1 MSEPR
6 FVHLRVHS
14 DYSMIDGLA
23 KTAPLVK
30 KAAALGMP
38 ALAITDFTNLC
49 GLVKFYGAGHGAGIK
64 PIVGAD
70 FNVQCDLLGDE
81 LTHLTVLA
89 ANNTG
94 YQNLTLLISKAYQRG
109 YGAAGPI
116 IDRDWLIELNEG
128 LILLSGGRMGDVGR
142 SLLRGNSA
150 LVDECVAFYEEHFP
164 DRYFLEL
171 IRTGRPDE
179 ESYLHAAVELAEA
192 RGLPVVATND
202 VRFIDSSDF
211 DAHEIRVAIHDGFT
225 LDDPKRPRNYS
236 PQQYMRSEE
245 EMCELFADIPEAL
258 ANTVEIAKRCNVT
271 VRLGEYFL
279 PQFPTGDM
287 SLSLIHILRSY
298 YLDRGYARFNID
310 STQVSLTPDKKGI
323 YVTVN
328 ITEGDQYKLSGV
340 EVSGNLA
347 GHSAEI
353 EQLTKIEPG
362 ELYNGTKVTKM
373 EDDIKKLLGRYG
385 YAYPRVQSMPEI
397 NDADKTVKLRVNVD
411 AGNRFYV
418 RKIRFEGND
427 TSKDAVLRREMRQ
440 MEGAWLGSDLVD
452 QGKERLNRLGF
463 FETVDTDTQR
473 VPGSPDQ
480 VDVVYKVKER
490 NTGSFNFGIGYGTE
504 SGVSF
509 QAGVQQDNWL
519 GTGYAVGI
527 NGTKNDY
534 QTYAELSV
542 TNPYFTVDGVS
553 LGGRLFYNDF
563 QADDADLSD
572 YTNKSYGTD
581 VTLGFPIN
589 EYNSLRAGL
598 GYVHNSLSNMQPQ
611 VAMWR
616 YLYSMGEHPST
627 SDQDNSFKTDDF
639 TFNYGWT
646 YNKLDRGYF
655 PTDGSRVNLT
665 GKVTIPGS
673 DNEYYKVTLDTAT
686 YVPIDDDHK
695 WVVLGRTRWGYG
707 DGLGG
712 KEMPFYEN
720 FYAGGSSTVRGFQ
733 SNTIGPKAVYF
744 PHQASNYDPD
754 YDYECATQDGA
765 KDLCKSDDAVGGN
778 AMAVASLEFI
788 TPTPFISDKYAN
800 SVRTSFFWDMGTVWD
815 TNWDSS
821 QYSGYPDYSDPS
833 NIRMSA
839 GIALQW
845 MSPLGP
851 LVFSYAQPF
860 KKYDGDKAEQFQ
872 FNIGKTW

>member
-1 MSEPR
+1 MAMKKLLIASLLFSSATVYGTEG
-6 FVHLRVHS
+6 FVVKDIHFEGLQRVAV
-14 DYSMIDGLA
+14 G
-23 KTAPLVK
+23 
-30 KAAALGMP
+30 AALLSMP
-38 ALAITDFTNLC
+38 VRTGDTVNDEDISNTIRALFATGNFEDVRVLRDGDTLLVQVKERPTIASITFSGNKSVKDDMLKQNLEASGVRVGESLDRTTLADIEKGLEDFYYSVGKYSASVKAVVTPLPRNRVDLK
-49 GLVKFYGAGHGAGIK
+49 LVFQEGVSAKIQQIN
-64 PIVGAD
+64 IVGNHA
-70 FNVQCDLLGDE
+70 FTTDE
-81 LTHLTVLA
+81 LISHFQLRDEVPWWNVVGDRKYQKQKLA
-89 ANNTG
+89 
-94 YQNLTLLISKAYQRG
+94 
-109 YGAAGPI
+109 
-116 IDRDWLIELNEG
+116 
-128 LILLSGGRMGDVGR
+128 GD
-142 SLLRGNSA
+142 
-150 LVDECVAFYEEHFP
+150 
-164 DRYFLEL
+164 LE
-171 IRTGRPDE
+171 T
-179 ESYLHAAVELAEA
+179 
-192 RGLPVVATND
+192 
-202 VRFIDSSDF
+202 
-211 DAHEIRVAIHDGFT
+211 
-225 LDDPKRPRNYS
+225 
-236 PQQYMRSEE
+236 
-245 EMCELFADIPEAL
+245 
-258 ANTVEIAKRCNVT
+258 
-271 VRLGEYFL
+271 
-279 PQFPTGDM
+279 
-287 SLSLIHILRSY
+287 LRSY

-323 YVTVN
+323 YITVN
-328 ITEGDQYKLSGV
+328 ITEGEQYKLSGV
-340 EVSGNLA
+340 QVSGNLA

-353 EQLTKIEPG
+353 ETLTKIEPG

-385 YAYPRVQSMPEI
+385 YAYPRVQSQPEI

-427 TSKDAVLRREMRQ
+427 TSKDSVLRREMRQ

-452 QGKERLNRLGF
+452 QGKERLNRLGY

-490 NTGSFNFGIGYGTE
+490 NTGSFNFGVGYGTE

-519 GTGYAVGI
+519 GTGYSVGI

-534 QTYAELSV
+534 QTYTELSV

-553 LGGRLFYNDF
+553 LGGRVFYNDF
-563 QADDADLSD
+563 EANDADLSD

-581 VTLGFPIN
+581 VTLGFPVN
-589 EYNSLRAGL
+589 EYNTLRAGL
-598 GYVHNSLSNMQPQ
+598 GYVHNKLSNMQPQ
-611 VAMWR
+611 VAMDR
-616 YLYSMGEHPST
+616 YLESMGET
-627 SDQDNSFKTDDF
+627 NTNSFAADDF

-655 PTDGSRVNLT
+655 PTDGTRVNLN

-673 DNEYYKVTLDTAT
+673 DNEYYKVSMDTAT

-695 WVVLGRTRWGYG
+695 WVVLGRTKVGYG
-707 DGLGG
+707 DGIGS
-712 KEMPFYEN
+712 KELPFYEN

-733 SNTIGPKAVYF
+733 SNTIGPKAVYK
-744 PHQASNYDPD
+744 PGAYAGDTDS
-754 YDYECATQDGA
+754 YEECTNKDGSY
-765 KDLCKSDDAVGGN
+765 CKSDDAVGGN

-815 TNWDSS
+815 TNWQDSA
-821 QYSGYPDYSDPS
+821 QTRAIGVPDYSDPS

>member
-1 MSEPR
+1 MAMKKLLIASLLFSSATVYGAEG
-6 FVHLRVHS
+6 FVVKDIHFEGLQRVAV
-14 DYSMIDGLA
+14 G
-23 KTAPLVK
+23 
-30 KAAALGMP
+30 AALLSMP
-38 ALAITDFTNLC
+38 VRTGDTVNDEDISNTIRALFATGNFEDVRVLRDGNTLLVQVKERLTIASITFSGNKSVKDDMLKQNLEASGVRVGESLDRTTLSDIEKGLEDFYYSVGKYSASVKAVVTPLPRNRVDLK
-49 GLVKFYGAGHGAGIK
+49 LVFQEGVSAKIQQIN
-64 PIVGAD
+64 IVGNHA
-70 FNVQCDLLGDE
+70 FSTE
-81 LTHLTVLA
+81 E
-89 ANNTG
+89 
-94 YQNLTLLISKAYQRG
+94 LISHFQLRDEVPWWNVVGDRKYQKQKL
-109 YGAAGPI
+109 AG
-116 IDRDWLIELNEG
+116 D
-128 LILLSGGRMGDVGR
+128 
-142 SLLRGNSA
+142 
-150 LVDECVAFYEEHFP
+150 
-164 DRYFLEL
+164 LE
-171 IRTGRPDE
+171 T
-179 ESYLHAAVELAEA
+179 
-192 RGLPVVATND
+192 
-202 VRFIDSSDF
+202 
-211 DAHEIRVAIHDGFT
+211 
-225 LDDPKRPRNYS
+225 
-236 PQQYMRSEE
+236 
-245 EMCELFADIPEAL
+245 
-258 ANTVEIAKRCNVT
+258 
-271 VRLGEYFL
+271 
-279 PQFPTGDM
+279 
-287 SLSLIHILRSY
+287 LRSY

-323 YVTVN
+323 YITVN

-340 EVSGNLA
+340 QVSGNLA

-353 EQLTKIEPG
+353 EKLTKIEPG

-385 YAYPRVQSMPEI
+385 YAYPRVQSQPEI

-427 TSKDAVLRREMRQ
+427 TSKDSVLRREMRQ

-519 GTGYAVGI
+519 GTGYSVGI

-534 QTYAELSV
+534 QTYSELSV

-553 LGGRLFYNDF
+553 LGGRIFYNDF
-563 QADDADLSD
+563 EADDADLSD

-589 EYNSLRAGL
+589 EYNTLRAGL
-598 GYVHNSLSNMQPQ
+598 GYVHNKLSNMQPQ
-611 VAMWR
+611 IAMDR
-616 YLYSMGEHPST
+616 YLESMGDPDA
-627 SDQDNSFKTDDF
+627 SDFAADDF

-673 DNEYYKVTLDTAT
+673 DNEYYKVSLDTAT
-686 YVPIDDDHK
+686 YVPIDNDHK

-733 SNTIGPKAVYF
+733 SNTIGPKAVYKNGA
-744 PHQASNYDPD
+744 HTSWDDND
-754 YDYECATQDGA
+754 DYEDCTQESG
-765 KDLCKSDDAVGGN
+765 CKSDDAVGGN

-788 TPTPFISDKYAN
+788 TPTPFISEKYAN

-815 TNWDSS
+815 TNWDPSS
-821 QYSGYPDYSDPS
+821 APSDVPDYSDPG

>member
-1 MSEPR
+1 MAMKKLLIASLLFSSATVYGAEG
-6 FVHLRVHS
+6 FVVKDIHFEGLQRVAV
-14 DYSMIDGLA
+14 G
-23 KTAPLVK
+23 
-30 KAAALGMP
+30 AALLSMP
-38 ALAITDFTNLC
+38 VRTGDTVNDEDISNTIRALFATGNFEDVRVLRDGNTLLVQVKERPTIASITFSGNKSVKDDMLKQNLEASGVRVGESLDRTTLSDIEKGLEDFYYSVGKYSASVKAVVTPLPRNRVDLK
-49 GLVKFYGAGHGAGIK
+49 LVFQEGVSAKIQQIN
-64 PIVGAD
+64 IVGNHA
-70 FNVQCDLLGDE
+70 FSTE
-81 LTHLTVLA
+81 E
-89 ANNTG
+89 
-94 YQNLTLLISKAYQRG
+94 LISHFQLRDEVPWWNVVGDRKYQKQKL
-109 YGAAGPI
+109 AG
-116 IDRDWLIELNEG
+116 D
-128 LILLSGGRMGDVGR
+128 
-142 SLLRGNSA
+142 
-150 LVDECVAFYEEHFP
+150 
-164 DRYFLEL
+164 LE
-171 IRTGRPDE
+171 T
-179 ESYLHAAVELAEA
+179 
-192 RGLPVVATND
+192 
-202 VRFIDSSDF
+202 
-211 DAHEIRVAIHDGFT
+211 
-225 LDDPKRPRNYS
+225 
-236 PQQYMRSEE
+236 
-245 EMCELFADIPEAL
+245 
-258 ANTVEIAKRCNVT
+258 
-271 VRLGEYFL
+271 
-279 PQFPTGDM
+279 
-287 SLSLIHILRSY
+287 LRSY

-323 YVTVN
+323 YITVN

-340 EVSGNLA
+340 QVSGNLA

-353 EQLTKIEPG
+353 EKLTKIEPG
-362 ELYNGTKVTKM
+362 EPYNGTKVTKM

-385 YAYPRVQSMPEI
+385 YAYPRVQSQPEI

-427 TSKDAVLRREMRQ
+427 TSKDSVLRREMRQ

-519 GTGYAVGI
+519 GTGYSVGI

-534 QTYAELSV
+534 QTYSELSV

-553 LGGRLFYNDF
+553 LGGRIFYNDF

-589 EYNSLRAGL
+589 EYNTLRAGL
-598 GYVHNSLSNMQPQ
+598 GYVHNKLSNMQPQ
-611 VAMWR
+611 IAMDR
-616 YLYSMGEHPST
+616 YLESMGQSADT
-627 SDQDNSFKTDDF
+627 SSFAADDF

-673 DNEYYKVTLDTAT
+673 DNEYYKVSLDTAT
-686 YVPIDDDHK
+686 YVPIDNDHK

-733 SNTIGPKAVYF
+733 SNTIGPKAVYGYGA
-744 PHQASNYDPD
+744 HTDPND
-754 YDYECATQDGA
+754 NNDDYEACTQSSG
-765 KDLCKSDDAVGGN
+765 CKSDDAVGGN

-788 TPTPFISDKYAN
+788 TPTPFISEKYAN

-815 TNWDSS
+815 TNWDPSS
-821 QYSGYPDYSDPS
+821 APSDVPDYSDPG

>member
-1 MSEPR
+1 MAMKKLLIASLLFSSATVYGAEG
-6 FVHLRVHS
+6 FVVKDIHFEGLQRVAV
-14 DYSMIDGLA
+14 G
-23 KTAPLVK
+23 
-30 KAAALGMP
+30 AALLSMP
-38 ALAITDFTNLC
+38 VRTGDTVNDEDISNTIRALFATGNFEDVRVLRDGNTLLVQVKERPTIASITFSGNKSVKDDMLKQNLEASGVRVGESLDRTTLSDIEKGLEDFYYSVGKYSASVKAVVTPLPRNRVDLK
-49 GLVKFYGAGHGAGIK
+49 LVFQEGVSAKIQQIN
-64 PIVGAD
+64 IVGNHA
-70 FNVQCDLLGDE
+70 FSTE
-81 LTHLTVLA
+81 E
-89 ANNTG
+89 
-94 YQNLTLLISKAYQRG
+94 LISHFQLRDEVPWWNVVGDRKYQKQKL
-109 YGAAGPI
+109 AG
-116 IDRDWLIELNEG
+116 D
-128 LILLSGGRMGDVGR
+128 
-142 SLLRGNSA
+142 
-150 LVDECVAFYEEHFP
+150 
-164 DRYFLEL
+164 LE
-171 IRTGRPDE
+171 T
-179 ESYLHAAVELAEA
+179 
-192 RGLPVVATND
+192 
-202 VRFIDSSDF
+202 
-211 DAHEIRVAIHDGFT
+211 
-225 LDDPKRPRNYS
+225 
-236 PQQYMRSEE
+236 
-245 EMCELFADIPEAL
+245 
-258 ANTVEIAKRCNVT
+258 
-271 VRLGEYFL
+271 
-279 PQFPTGDM
+279 
-287 SLSLIHILRSY
+287 LRSY

-323 YVTVN
+323 YITVN

-340 EVSGNLA
+340 QVSGNLA

-353 EQLTKIEPG
+353 EKLTKIEPG

-385 YAYPRVQSMPEI
+385 YAYPRVQSQPEI

-427 TSKDAVLRREMRQ
+427 ISKDSVLRREMRQ

-519 GTGYAVGI
+519 GTGYSVGI

-534 QTYAELSV
+534 QTYSELSV

-553 LGGRLFYNDF
+553 LGGRIFYNDF
-563 QADDADLSD
+563 EADDADLSD

-589 EYNSLRAGL
+589 EYNTLRAGL
-598 GYVHNSLSNMQPQ
+598 GYVHNKLSNMQPQ
-611 VAMWR
+611 IAMDR
-616 YLYSMGEHPST
+616 YLESMGDPDA
-627 SDQDNSFKTDDF
+627 SDFAADDF

-673 DNEYYKVTLDTAT
+673 DNEYYKVSLDTAT
-686 YVPIDDDHK
+686 YVPIDNDHK

-733 SNTIGPKAVYF
+733 SNTIGPKAVYKNGA
-744 PHQASNYDPD
+744 HTSWDDNE
-754 YDYECATQDGA
+754 DYEDCTQESG
-765 KDLCKSDDAVGGN
+765 CKSDDAVGGN

-788 TPTPFISDKYAN
+788 TPTPFISEKYAN

-815 TNWDSS
+815 TNWDPSS
-821 QYSGYPDYSDPS
+821 APSDVPDYSDPG

>member
-1 MSEPR
+1 MAMKKLLIASLLFSSATVYGAEG
-6 FVHLRVHS
+6 FVVKDIHFEGLQRVAV
-14 DYSMIDGLA
+14 G
-23 KTAPLVK
+23 
-30 KAAALGMP
+30 AALLSMP
-38 ALAITDFTNLC
+38 VRTGDTVNDEDISNTIRALFATGNFEDVRVLRDGDTLLVQVKERPTIASITFSGNKSVKDDMLKQNLEASGVRVGESLDRTTIADIEKGLEDFYYSVGKYSASVKAVVTPLPRNRVDLK
-49 GLVKFYGAGHGAGIK
+49 LVFQEGVSATIQQIN
-64 PIVGAD
+64 IVGNHA
-70 FNVQCDLLGDE
+70 FTTNE
-81 LTHLTVLA
+81 
-89 ANNTG
+89 
-94 YQNLTLLISKAYQRG
+94 LISHFQLRDEVPWWNVVGDRKYQKQKL
-109 YGAAGPI
+109 AG
-116 IDRDWLIELNEG
+116 D
-128 LILLSGGRMGDVGR
+128 
-142 SLLRGNSA
+142 
-150 LVDECVAFYEEHFP
+150 
-164 DRYFLEL
+164 LE
-171 IRTGRPDE
+171 T
-179 ESYLHAAVELAEA
+179 
-192 RGLPVVATND
+192 
-202 VRFIDSSDF
+202 
-211 DAHEIRVAIHDGFT
+211 
-225 LDDPKRPRNYS
+225 
-236 PQQYMRSEE
+236 
-245 EMCELFADIPEAL
+245 
-258 ANTVEIAKRCNVT
+258 
-271 VRLGEYFL
+271 
-279 PQFPTGDM
+279 
-287 SLSLIHILRSY
+287 LRSY

-323 YVTVN
+323 YITVN

-340 EVSGNLA
+340 QVTGNLA

-353 EQLTKIEPG
+353 EELTKIEPG

-427 TSKDAVLRREMRQ
+427 TSKDSVLRREMRQ

-452 QGKERLNRLGF
+452 QGKERLNRLGY

-473 VPGSPDQ
+473 IPGSPDQ

-509 QAGVQQDNWL
+509 QIGVQQDNWL

-534 QTYAELSV
+534 QTYSELSV

-553 LGGRLFYNDF
+553 LGGRIFYNDF

-598 GYVHNSLSNMQPQ
+598 GYVHNKLSNMQPQ
-611 VAMWR
+611 VAMDR
-616 YLYSMGEHPST
+616 YLESMGEYGK
-627 SDQDNSFKTDDF
+627 DSFAADDF

-673 DNEYYKVTLDTAT
+673 DNEYYKLSLDTAT

-707 DGLGG
+707 DGIGG

-733 SNTIGPKAVYF
+733 SNTIGPKAVYKKGA
-744 PHQASNYDPD
+744 HSSNDEYD
-754 YDYECATQDGA
+754 DYEECTESNGCQ
-765 KDLCKSDDAVGGN
+765 SDDAVGGN
-778 AMAVASLEFI
+778 AMAVASFELI
-788 TPTPFISDKYAN
+788 TPTPFISEKYAN
-800 SVRTSFFWDMGTVWD
+800 SVRTSLFWDMGTVWD
-815 TNWDSS
+815 TNWQASRYPD
-821 QYSGYPDYSDPS
+821 YPDYSDPG

>member
-1 MSEPR
+1 MAMKKLLIASLLFSSATVYGAEG
-6 FVHLRVHS
+6 FVVKDIHFEGLQRVAV
-14 DYSMIDGLA
+14 G
-23 KTAPLVK
+23 
-30 KAAALGMP
+30 AALLSMP
-38 ALAITDFTNLC
+38 VRTGDTVNDEDISNTIRALFATGNFEDVRVLRDGNTLLVQVKERPTIASITFSGNKSVKDDMLKQNLEASGVRVGESLDRTTLSDIEKGLEDFYYSVGKYSASVKAVVTPLPRNRVDLK
-49 GLVKFYGAGHGAGIK
+49 LVFQEGVSAKIQQIN
-64 PIVGAD
+64 IVGNHA
-70 FNVQCDLLGDE
+70 FSTE
-81 LTHLTVLA
+81 E
-89 ANNTG
+89 
-94 YQNLTLLISKAYQRG
+94 LISHFQLRDEVPWWNVVGDRKYQKQKL
-109 YGAAGPI
+109 AG
-116 IDRDWLIELNEG
+116 D
-128 LILLSGGRMGDVGR
+128 
-142 SLLRGNSA
+142 
-150 LVDECVAFYEEHFP
+150 
-164 DRYFLEL
+164 LE
-171 IRTGRPDE
+171 T
-179 ESYLHAAVELAEA
+179 
-192 RGLPVVATND
+192 
-202 VRFIDSSDF
+202 
-211 DAHEIRVAIHDGFT
+211 
-225 LDDPKRPRNYS
+225 
-236 PQQYMRSEE
+236 
-245 EMCELFADIPEAL
+245 
-258 ANTVEIAKRCNVT
+258 
-271 VRLGEYFL
+271 
-279 PQFPTGDM
+279 
-287 SLSLIHILRSY
+287 LRSY

-323 YVTVN
+323 YITVN

-340 EVSGNLA
+340 QVSGNLA

-353 EQLTKIEPG
+353 ESLTKIEPG

-385 YAYPRVQSMPEI
+385 YAYPRVQSQPEI

-427 TSKDAVLRREMRQ
+427 TSKDSVLRREMRQ

-519 GTGYAVGI
+519 GTGYSVGI

-534 QTYAELSV
+534 QTYSELSV

-553 LGGRLFYNDF
+553 LGGRIFYNDF

-589 EYNSLRAGL
+589 EYNTLRAGL
-598 GYVHNSLSNMQPQ
+598 GYVHNKLSNMQPQ
-611 VAMWR
+611 IAMDR
-616 YLYSMGEHPST
+616 YLESMGQSADT
-627 SDQDNSFKTDDF
+627 SSFAADDF

-673 DNEYYKVTLDTAT
+673 DNEYYKVSLDTAT
-686 YVPIDDDHK
+686 YVPIDNDHK

-733 SNTIGPKAVYF
+733 SNTIGPKAVYKNGA
-744 PHQASNYDPD
+744 HTSWDDND
-754 YDYECATQDGA
+754 DYEDCTQESG
-765 KDLCKSDDAVGGN
+765 CKSDDAVGGN

-788 TPTPFISDKYAN
+788 TPTPFISEKYAN

-815 TNWDSS
+815 TNWDPSS
-821 QYSGYPDYSDPS
+821 APSDVPDYSDPG

>member
-1 MSEPR
+1 MAMKKLLIASLLFSSATVYGAEG
-6 FVHLRVHS
+6 FVVKDIHFEGLQRVAV
-14 DYSMIDGLA
+14 G
-23 KTAPLVK
+23 
-30 KAAALGMP
+30 AALLGMP
-38 ALAITDFTNLC
+38 VRTGDTVNDEDISNTIRALFATGNFEDVRVLRDGNTLLVQVKERPTIASITFSGNKSVKDDMLKQNLEASGVRVGESLDRTTLSDIEKGLEDFYYSVGKYSASVKAVVTPLPRNRVDLK
-49 GLVKFYGAGHGAGIK
+49 LVFQEGVSAKIQQIN
-64 PIVGAD
+64 IVGNHA
-70 FNVQCDLLGDE
+70 FSTE
-81 LTHLTVLA
+81 E
-89 ANNTG
+89 
-94 YQNLTLLISKAYQRG
+94 LISHFQLRDEVPWWNVVGDRKYQKQKL
-109 YGAAGPI
+109 AG
-116 IDRDWLIELNEG
+116 D
-128 LILLSGGRMGDVGR
+128 
-142 SLLRGNSA
+142 
-150 LVDECVAFYEEHFP
+150 
-164 DRYFLEL
+164 LE
-171 IRTGRPDE
+171 T
-179 ESYLHAAVELAEA
+179 
-192 RGLPVVATND
+192 
-202 VRFIDSSDF
+202 
-211 DAHEIRVAIHDGFT
+211 
-225 LDDPKRPRNYS
+225 
-236 PQQYMRSEE
+236 
-245 EMCELFADIPEAL
+245 
-258 ANTVEIAKRCNVT
+258 
-271 VRLGEYFL
+271 
-279 PQFPTGDM
+279 
-287 SLSLIHILRSY
+287 LRSY

-323 YVTVN
+323 YITVN

-340 EVSGNLA
+340 QVSGNLA

-353 EQLTKIEPG
+353 EKLTKIEPG

-385 YAYPRVQSMPEI
+385 YAYPRVQSQPEI

-427 TSKDAVLRREMRQ
+427 TSKDSVLRREMRQ

-519 GTGYAVGI
+519 GTGYSVGI

-534 QTYAELSV
+534 QTYSELSV

-553 LGGRLFYNDF
+553 LGGRIFYNDF
-563 QADDADLSD
+563 EADDADLSD

-589 EYNSLRAGL
+589 EYNTLRAGL
-598 GYVHNSLSNMQPQ
+598 GYVHNKLSNMQPQ
-611 VAMWR
+611 IAMDR
-616 YLYSMGEHPST
+616 YLESMGDPDA
-627 SDQDNSFKTDDF
+627 SDFAADDF

-673 DNEYYKVTLDTAT
+673 DNEYYKVSLDTAT
-686 YVPIDDDHK
+686 YVPIDNDHK

-733 SNTIGPKAVYF
+733 SNTIGPKAVYKNGA
-744 PHQASNYDPD
+744 HTSWDD
-754 YDYECATQDGA
+754 DDDYEDCTQESG
-765 KDLCKSDDAVGGN
+765 CKSDDAVGGN

-788 TPTPFISDKYAN
+788 TPTPFISEKYAN

-815 TNWDSS
+815 TNWDPSS
-821 QYSGYPDYSDPS
+821 APSDVPDYSDPG

>member
-1 MSEPR
+1 MAMKKLLIASLLFSSATVYGAEG
-6 FVHLRVHS
+6 FVVKDIHFEGLQRVAV
-14 DYSMIDGLA
+14 G
-23 KTAPLVK
+23 
-30 KAAALGMP
+30 AALLSMP
-38 ALAITDFTNLC
+38 VRTGDTVNDEDISNTIRALFATGNFEDVRVLRDGNTLLVQVKERPTIASITFSGNKSVKDDMLKQNLEASGVRVGESLDRTTLSDIEKGLEDFYYSVGKYSASVKAVVTPLPRNRVDLK
-49 GLVKFYGAGHGAGIK
+49 LVFQEGVSAKIQQIN
-64 PIVGAD
+64 IVGNHA
-70 FNVQCDLLGDE
+70 FSTE
-81 LTHLTVLA
+81 E
-89 ANNTG
+89 
-94 YQNLTLLISKAYQRG
+94 LISHFQLRDEVPWWNVVGDRKYQKQKL
-109 YGAAGPI
+109 AG
-116 IDRDWLIELNEG
+116 D
-128 LILLSGGRMGDVGR
+128 
-142 SLLRGNSA
+142 
-150 LVDECVAFYEEHFP
+150 
-164 DRYFLEL
+164 LE
-171 IRTGRPDE
+171 T
-179 ESYLHAAVELAEA
+179 
-192 RGLPVVATND
+192 
-202 VRFIDSSDF
+202 
-211 DAHEIRVAIHDGFT
+211 
-225 LDDPKRPRNYS
+225 
-236 PQQYMRSEE
+236 
-245 EMCELFADIPEAL
+245 
-258 ANTVEIAKRCNVT
+258 
-271 VRLGEYFL
+271 
-279 PQFPTGDM
+279 
-287 SLSLIHILRSY
+287 LRSY

-323 YVTVN
+323 YITVN

-340 EVSGNLA
+340 QVSGNLA

-353 EQLTKIEPG
+353 EKLTKIEPG

-385 YAYPRVQSMPEI
+385 YAYPRVQSQPEI

-427 TSKDAVLRREMRQ
+427 TSKDSVLRREMRQ

-519 GTGYAVGI
+519 GTGYSVGI

-534 QTYAELSV
+534 QTYSELSV

-553 LGGRLFYNDF
+553 LGGRIFYNDF

-589 EYNSLRAGL
+589 EYNTLRAGL
-598 GYVHNSLSNMQPQ
+598 GYVHNKLSNMQPQ
-611 VAMWR
+611 IAMDR
-616 YLYSMGEHPST
+616 YLESMGQSADT
-627 SDQDNSFKTDDF
+627 SSFAADDF

-673 DNEYYKVTLDTAT
+673 DNEYYKVSLDTAT
-686 YVPIDDDHK
+686 YVPIDNDHK

-733 SNTIGPKAVYF
+733 SNTIGPKAVYKNGA
-744 PHQASNYDPD
+744 HTSGDDNV
-754 YDYECATQDGA
+754 DYEDCTQESG
-765 KDLCKSDDAVGGN
+765 CKSDDAVGGN

-815 TNWDSS
+815 TNWDPSS
-821 QYSGYPDYSDPS
+821 APSDVPDYSDPG

>member
-1 MSEPR
+1 MAMKKLLIASLLFSSATVYGAEG
-6 FVHLRVHS
+6 FVVKDIHFEGLQRVAV
-14 DYSMIDGLA
+14 G
-23 KTAPLVK
+23 
-30 KAAALGMP
+30 AALLSMP
-38 ALAITDFTNLC
+38 VRTGDTVNDEDISNTIRALFATGNFEDVRVLRDGDTLLVQVKERPTIASITFSGNKSVKDDMLKQNLEASGVRVGESLDRTTIADIEKGLEDFYYSVGKYSASVKAVVTPLPRNRVDLK
-49 GLVKFYGAGHGAGIK
+49 LVFQEGVSAEIQQIN
-64 PIVGAD
+64 IVGNHA
-70 FNVQCDLLGDE
+70 FTTDE
-81 LTHLTVLA
+81 LISHFQLRDEVPWWNVVGDRKYQKQKLA
-89 ANNTG
+89 
-94 YQNLTLLISKAYQRG
+94 
-109 YGAAGPI
+109 
-116 IDRDWLIELNEG
+116 
-128 LILLSGGRMGDVGR
+128 GD
-142 SLLRGNSA
+142 
-150 LVDECVAFYEEHFP
+150 
-164 DRYFLEL
+164 LE
-171 IRTGRPDE
+171 T
-179 ESYLHAAVELAEA
+179 
-192 RGLPVVATND
+192 
-202 VRFIDSSDF
+202 
-211 DAHEIRVAIHDGFT
+211 
-225 LDDPKRPRNYS
+225 
-236 PQQYMRSEE
+236 
-245 EMCELFADIPEAL
+245 
-258 ANTVEIAKRCNVT
+258 
-271 VRLGEYFL
+271 
-279 PQFPTGDM
+279 
-287 SLSLIHILRSY
+287 LRSY

-323 YVTVN
+323 YITVN

-340 EVSGNLA
+340 QVSGNLA

-353 EQLTKIEPG
+353 ETLTKIEPG

-385 YAYPRVQSMPEI
+385 YAYPRVQSQPEI

-427 TSKDAVLRREMRQ
+427 TSKDSVLRREMRQ

-452 QGKERLNRLGF
+452 QGKERLNRLGY

-473 VPGSPDQ
+473 IPGSPDQ

-490 NTGSFNFGIGYGTE
+490 NTGSFNFGVGYGTE

-519 GTGYAVGI
+519 GTGYSVGI

-534 QTYAELSV
+534 QTYTELSV

-553 LGGRLFYNDF
+553 LGGRVFYNDF
-563 QADDADLSD
+563 EANDADLSD

-581 VTLGFPIN
+581 VTLGFPVN
-589 EYNSLRAGL
+589 EYNTLRAGL
-598 GYVHNSLSNMQPQ
+598 GYVHNKLSNMQPQ
-611 VAMWR
+611 VAMDR
-616 YLYSMGEHPST
+616 YLESMGET
-627 SDQDNSFKTDDF
+627 NTNSFAADDF

-655 PTDGSRVNLT
+655 PTDGTRVNLN

-673 DNEYYKVTLDTAT
+673 DNEYYKVSMDTAT

-695 WVVLGRTRWGYG
+695 WVVLGRTKVGYG
-707 DGLGG
+707 DGIGS

-733 SNTIGPKAVYF
+733 SNTIGPKAVYKNGAY
-744 PHQASNYDPD
+744 ASGSDNN
-754 YDYECATQDGA
+754 DYEECSNADG
-765 KDLCKSDDAVGGN
+765 KDCKSDDAVGGN

-815 TNWDSS
+815 TNWQDSA
-821 QYSGYPDYSDPS
+821 QTRAIGVPDYSDPS

>member
-1 MSEPR
+1 MVTPLPR
-6 FVHLRVHS
+6 NRV
-14 DYSMIDGLA
+14 DL
-23 KTAPLVK
+23 KLVFQEGVS
-30 KAAALGMP
+30 AT
-38 ALAITDFTNLC
+38 IQQIN
-49 GLVKFYGAGHGAGIK
+49 
-64 PIVGAD
+64 IVGNHA
-70 FNVQCDLLGDE
+70 FTTNE
-81 LTHLTVLA
+81 
-89 ANNTG
+89 
-94 YQNLTLLISKAYQRG
+94 LISHFQLRDEVPWWNVVGDRKYQKQKL
-109 YGAAGPI
+109 AG
-116 IDRDWLIELNEG
+116 D
-128 LILLSGGRMGDVGR
+128 
-142 SLLRGNSA
+142 
-150 LVDECVAFYEEHFP
+150 
-164 DRYFLEL
+164 LE
-171 IRTGRPDE
+171 T
-179 ESYLHAAVELAEA
+179 
-192 RGLPVVATND
+192 
-202 VRFIDSSDF
+202 
-211 DAHEIRVAIHDGFT
+211 
-225 LDDPKRPRNYS
+225 
-236 PQQYMRSEE
+236 
-245 EMCELFADIPEAL
+245 
-258 ANTVEIAKRCNVT
+258 
-271 VRLGEYFL
+271 
-279 PQFPTGDM
+279 
-287 SLSLIHILRSY
+287 LRSY

-323 YVTVN
+323 YITVN

-340 EVSGNLA
+340 QVTGNLA

-353 EQLTKIEPG
+353 EELTKIEPG

-427 TSKDAVLRREMRQ
+427 TSKDSVLRREMRQ

-452 QGKERLNRLGF
+452 QGKERLNRLGY

-509 QAGVQQDNWL
+509 QVGVQQDNWL

-534 QTYAELSV
+534 QTYSELSV

-553 LGGRLFYNDF
+553 LGGRIFYNDF

-598 GYVHNSLSNMQPQ
+598 GYVHNKLSNMQPQ
-611 VAMWR
+611 VAMDR
-616 YLYSMGEHPST
+616 YLESMGEYGK
-627 SDQDNSFKTDDF
+627 DSFAADDF

-673 DNEYYKVTLDTAT
+673 DNEYYKLSLDTAT

-707 DGLGG
+707 DGIGG

-733 SNTIGPKAVYF
+733 SNTIGPKAVYKKGA
-744 PHQASNYDPD
+744 HSSNDEYD
-754 YDYECATQDGA
+754 DYEECTESNGCQ
-765 KDLCKSDDAVGGN
+765 SDDAVGGN
-778 AMAVASLEFI
+778 AMAVASFELI
-788 TPTPFISDKYAN
+788 TPTPFISEKYAN
-800 SVRTSFFWDMGTVWD
+800 SVRTSLFWDMGTVWD
-815 TNWDSS
+815 TNWQASRYPD
-821 QYSGYPDYSDPS
+821 YPDYSDPG

>member
-1 MSEPR
+1 MAMKKLLIASLLFSSATVYGAEG
-6 FVHLRVHS
+6 FVVKDIHFEGLQRVAV
-14 DYSMIDGLA
+14 G
-23 KTAPLVK
+23 
-30 KAAALGMP
+30 AALLSMSVRTGDTVNDEDISNTIR
-38 ALAITDFTNLC
+38 ALFATGNFEDVRVLRDGDTLLVQVKERPTIASITFSGNKSVKDDMLKQNLEASGVRVGESLDRTTIADIEKGLEDFYYSVGKYSASVKAVVTPLPRNRVDLK
-49 GLVKFYGAGHGAGIK
+49 LVFQEGVSATIQQIN
-64 PIVGAD
+64 IVGNHA
-70 FNVQCDLLGDE
+70 FTTNE
-81 LTHLTVLA
+81 
-89 ANNTG
+89 
-94 YQNLTLLISKAYQRG
+94 LISHFQLRDEVPWWNVVGDRKYQKQKL
-109 YGAAGPI
+109 AG
-116 IDRDWLIELNEG
+116 D
-128 LILLSGGRMGDVGR
+128 
-142 SLLRGNSA
+142 
-150 LVDECVAFYEEHFP
+150 
-164 DRYFLEL
+164 LE
-171 IRTGRPDE
+171 T
-179 ESYLHAAVELAEA
+179 
-192 RGLPVVATND
+192 
-202 VRFIDSSDF
+202 
-211 DAHEIRVAIHDGFT
+211 
-225 LDDPKRPRNYS
+225 
-236 PQQYMRSEE
+236 
-245 EMCELFADIPEAL
+245 
-258 ANTVEIAKRCNVT
+258 
-271 VRLGEYFL
+271 
-279 PQFPTGDM
+279 
-287 SLSLIHILRSY
+287 LRSY

-323 YVTVN
+323 YITVN

-340 EVSGNLA
+340 QVTGNLA

-353 EQLTKIEPG
+353 EELTKIEPG

-427 TSKDAVLRREMRQ
+427 TSKDSVLRREMRQ

-452 QGKERLNRLGF
+452 QGKERLNRLGY

-509 QAGVQQDNWL
+509 QIGVQQDNWL

-534 QTYAELSV
+534 QTYSELSV

-553 LGGRLFYNDF
+553 LGGRIFYNDF

-598 GYVHNSLSNMQPQ
+598 GYVHNKLSNMQPQ
-611 VAMWR
+611 VAMDR
-616 YLYSMGEHPST
+616 YLESMGEYGK
-627 SDQDNSFKTDDF
+627 DSFAADDF

-673 DNEYYKVTLDTAT
+673 DNEYYKLSLDTAT

-707 DGLGG
+707 DGIGG

-733 SNTIGPKAVYF
+733 SNTIGPKAVYKKGA
-744 PHQASNYDPD
+744 HSSNDEYD
-754 YDYECATQDGA
+754 DYEECTESNGCQ
-765 KDLCKSDDAVGGN
+765 SDDAVGGN
-778 AMAVASLEFI
+778 AMAVASFELI
-788 TPTPFISDKYAN
+788 TPTPFISEKYAN
-800 SVRTSFFWDMGTVWD
+800 SVRTSLFWDMGTVWD
-815 TNWDSS
+815 TNWQASRYPD
-821 QYSGYPDYSDPS
+821 YPDYSDPG